1 MTLRVTG
8 DTRLPAPS
16 LQPFDDNIWTVDGS
30 TVSVGGFHYPTRMA
44 VMKLADGGLFIWSP
58 VAFSEDLRPLLA
70 AIGEVRFIVS
80 PNSLHHLFLK
90 DWQSA
95 YPTAKLYAAPGLRTR
110 RADITFDEDLGEES
124 ATGWAGQIDQVL
136 MHGNL
141 ITTEAVFFHRASG
154 TVLFT
159 DLLQNFRPGWFTGW
173 RAIIARLDRLI
184 GAEPDVPQK
193 FRVAFV
199 NRTAARAALT
209 RILAWPAEKVLMAHG
224 TPIQQ
229 NGAAFIR
236 RAFKWLTK

>member
-1 MTLRVTG
+1 M
-8 DTRLPAPS
+8 PAPS
-16 LQPFDDNIWTVDGS
+16 LQPFGDNIWTVDGS
-30 TVSVGGFHYPTRMA
+30 TVSIGGFHYPTRMA

-58 VAFSEDLRPLLA
+58 VAVSEDLRPQLS
-70 AIGEVRFIVS
+70 AIGEVRFIVA

-95 YPTAKLYAAPGLRTR
+95 YPNARLYAAPGLRTR
-110 RADITFDEDLGEES
+110 RADIDFNEDLDEKP
-124 ATGWAGQIDQVL
+124 APGWASEIDQVL

-141 ITTEAVFFHRASG
+141 ITTEAVFFHRTSG

-199 NRTAARAALT
+199 GRAAARAALA

-229 NGAAFIR
+229 NGAAFVR
-236 RAFKWLTK
+236 RAFRWLSA